1 MTVRKLSVAID
12 PEVAER
18 ASASARRAGASLSG
32 WITEAMQ
39 DRLRREAGLAAVA
52 EWEAEHGALTPREI
66 AAADR
71 RVTAA
76 LSRAT
81 RAAEGNARRTKKRAP

>member
-12 PEVAER
+12 PQTAEQ
-18 ASASARRAGASLSG
+18 AAASARRVGASLSG

-52 EWEAEHGALTPREI
+52 EWEAESGALTPREI
-66 AAADR
+66 ANAER
-71 RVTAA
+71 RMTAA
-76 LSRAT
+76 FARAA
-81 RAAEGNARRTKKRAP
+81 RAAERNERRTRKRAS